1 MRGALNRRTLVSGSA
16 ALAATLAIGRSVGAE
31 GPAERST
38 DTLVVN
44 ANGTRLRSGAG
55 TSYGVVASLGK
66 GTEVRYLANGG
77 SANGHT
83 WYKVKVLSTSKEGFV
98 ASSLLSAPGTSGGN
112 GGNPG
117 FPANVVVTSG
127 PLRLRQ
133 YPGTSSAVLATLA
146 VGTSGWLTQETS
158 SWVDGHQWFEVT
170 FLVNGRY
177 LTGHVSASFIQRT

>member
-1 MRGALNRRTLVSGSA
+1 MRGALSRRRFLGGAAVTVGVSLTGLASGGAASA
-16 ALAATLAIGRSVGAE
+16 
-31 GPAERST
+31 RST

-55 TSYGVVASLGK
+55 TSFGVIATLGK

-77 SANGHT
+77 SANGYT
-83 WYKVKVLSTSKEGFV
+83 WYKVRVLATGKEGFV

-112 GGNPG
+112 GGDPG
-117 FPANVVVTSG
+117 FPANVTVTNG

-133 YPGTSSAVLATLA
+133 YPGTSATVLATLSA
-146 VGTSGWLTQETS
+146 GTKGWLTQDTS

-170 FLVNGRY
+170 FLVNGKY
-177 LTGHVSASFIQRT
+177 VTGYVSASFIRRQ